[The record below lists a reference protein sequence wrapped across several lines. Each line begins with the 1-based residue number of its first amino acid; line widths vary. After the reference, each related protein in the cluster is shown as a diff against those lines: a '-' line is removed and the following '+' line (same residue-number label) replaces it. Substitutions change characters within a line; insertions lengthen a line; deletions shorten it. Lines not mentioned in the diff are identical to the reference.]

1 MRDAET
7 GELRQVAPI
16 PHDLRRSAARDWRP
30 YMSEREIMNLCGWR
44 SRATF
49 ERYDIQDPKDVV
61 AGIQRRY
68 GTPAAQSAAPAP
80 SEEHVS

>member
-1 MRDAET
+1 
-7 GELRQVAPI
+7 
-16 PHDLRRSAARDWRP
+16 
-30 YMSEREIMNLCGWR
+30 MSEREIMNLCGWK

-49 ERYDIQDPKDVV
+49 ERYDIQDPKDVA

-68 GTPAAQSAAPAP
+68 GTIAAQSDAPAP